1 MYKFKFYN
9 CNTLQLIDEQM
20 FEGFFEAQQY
30 AENKGMN
37 EDSTLIIKAI

>member
-9 CNTLQLIDEQM
+9 CDTLQLIDEQM
-20 FEGFFEAQQY
+20 LDDFFEAQQY
-30 AENKGMN
+30 AEGKNMN